1 MDQQP
6 LKIVHYPHPT
16 LRHKSKPI
24 KRVDNHLADVIRQM
38 FELMYEANGIGL
50 AANQVDLPLRLFVAN
65 LSGKP
70 TARNRF
76 VLRRQFAGV
85 VDYIVP
91 GDCGPASGP
100 SEIRDYASGRVLRP
114 RTT

>member
-1 MDQQP
+1 MSP
-6 LKIVHYPHPT
+6 LLRGEHPGIAVRLT
-16 LRHKSKPI
+16 TNPVARALCEL
-24 KRVDNHLADVIRQM
+24 VDAPV
-38 FELMYEANGIGL
+38 
-50 AANQVDLPLRLFVAN
+50 VSTSAN

-70 TARNRF
+70 TARNKY

-100 SEIRDYASGRVLRP
+100 SEIRDYTSGRVLRP
-114 RTT
+114 RQA